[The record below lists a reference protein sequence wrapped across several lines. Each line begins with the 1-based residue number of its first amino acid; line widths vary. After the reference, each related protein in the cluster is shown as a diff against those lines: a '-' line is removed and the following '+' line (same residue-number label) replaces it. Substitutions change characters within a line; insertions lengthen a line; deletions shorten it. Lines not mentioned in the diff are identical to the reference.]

1 MNYLKIIFMATVL
14 WIGHASCDNVPE
26 NKIENKEVEAVK
38 NLIDSLQQIY
48 APDKR
53 VDLWLFEMDETQGKY
68 TLKGKVY
75 NEKAFE
81 DLNTNFKTRFPNIAT
96 EIELLPTQEKERV
109 VNAIITN
116 SVATIRGEG
125 RHSAE
130 IVTQLLMGTPV
141 KILKD
146 EGNWILIQSPNRY
159 IGWAYTFE
167 LVKLSEPE
175 MQVYKE
181 SKKLI
186 YNRQGGFSYS
196 KPDETSRPISD
207 LALGCIFSV
216 IDSTGEFYK
225 VEYADKRQA
234 FVRKTETLK
243 AENWL
248 KREPLGENLVQTA
261 EKFMGLPYLWGG
273 TSAKAI
279 DCSGF
284 SSNIYFMHGI
294 LLQRDA
300 SQQTLYG
307 KLVDT
312 EKDFSQLEV
321 GDLVFFG
328 RKASNDLPEKVT
340 HVGMYIGN
348 TEFIHASG
356 KVRINSFDASRAN
369 YDKDYVESFVRARRI
384 INFIDNKGIERIE
397 NNLFYK
403 EIFLNNL

>member
-1 MNYLKIIFMATVL
+1 MKKRLFKILLMATVL
-14 WIGHASCDNVPE
+14 WIGCSSCE
-26 NKIENKEVEAVK
+26 NKKMNSSENKEVDAVEA
-38 NLIDSLQQIY
+38 LLDSLQKIY

-53 VDLWLFEMDETQGKY
+53 VDLWMFELEEEEGNFF
-68 TLKGKVY
+68 LKGKVY
-75 NEKAFE
+75 NEKAFN
-81 DLNTNFKTRFPNIAT
+81 DLNEQFKARFPKIKV
-96 EIELLPTQEKERV
+96 ELELLPSNEKERV

-146 EGNWILIQSPNRY
+146 EGSWILIQAPNRY
-159 IGWAYTFE
+159 IGWAYSYE
-167 LVKLSEPE
+167 I
-175 MQVYKE
+175 
-181 SKKLI
+181 KKLTPDEMTAYKQSDKRI
-186 YNRQGGFSYS
+186 YTSQGGFSYS
-196 KPDETSRPISD
+196 EANTESRVVSD
-207 LALGCIFSV
+207 LALGCMFSV
-216 IDSTGEFYK
+216 LDSVGDFYK
-225 VEYADKRQA
+225 VQYADKREA
-234 FVRKTETLK
+234 FVRKDETISVKL
-243 AENWL
+243 WL
-248 KREPLGENLVQTA
+248 KSQPIAEKLTKTA

-284 SSNIYFMHGI
+284 SSSIYFMHGI

-300 SQQTLYG
+300 SQQTHYG

-312 EKDFSQLEV
+312 QKDFSQLAA

-328 RKASNDLPEKVT
+328 RQATDSLPEKVT
-340 HVGMYIGN
+340 HVGMYIGD

-369 YDKDYVESFVRARRI
+369 FDQDYVNSFIRARRI
-384 INFIDNKGIERIE
+384 INQVDNKGIERIE
-397 NNLFYK
+397 DNLFYK
-403 EIFLNNL
+403 EIFQ

>member
-1 MNYLKIIFMATVL
+1 MATVL

-109 VNAIITN
+109 VNAVITN

-384 INFIDNKGIERIE
+384 INSIDNKGIERIE

-403 EIFLNNL
+403 EIF